1 LNISKTALAISLK
14 FNALRKQQHI
24 QHLIPY
30 EIHQYYESVIF
41 WHSNSGFFSPIK
53 DLFINTLLRID
64 EMLLPGDLH
73 HIIFRKLSV
82 YTLTKAYLKRNP
94 NGQIVVLGSGFD
106 HLAWIFANQ
115 HPCFELD
122 VLPVIRQ
129 KQAMIKQK
137 KERLYFIEWDANND
151 RLIETLN
158 SCKLYNSQIPTLF
171 ITEGL
176 IDYLDRNVIRNLAAS
191 IKTLNPKNEWLS
203 THFDREQLAF
213 NHRISFELGVRL
225 AGEKL
230 TKNVDTTEFAK
241 LCSSKSF
248 HIKHKIYSN
257 DRVIYKTNGQPMSH
271 MKGCSVLHL
280 N

>member
-1 LNISKTALAISLK
+1 MNTSKTALAISLK
-14 FNALRKQQHI
+14 FNAMRKQRHI
-24 QHLIPY
+24 QHLIPN

-41 WHSNSGFFSPIK
+41 WHSDSGFFSPIK
-53 DLFINTLLRID
+53 NLFINALLRFD

-106 HLAWIFANQ
+106 HLAWILANQ

-137 KERLYFIEWDANND
+137 RELLYFIEWDANND
-151 RLIETLN
+151 RLIESLN
-158 SCKLYNSQIPTLF
+158 SCKHYNSQLPTLF

-176 IDYLDRNVIRNLAAS
+176 IDYLDRNVIRSLAAS

-230 TKNVDTTEFAK
+230 TKNVDATEFAK

-257 DRVIYKTNGQPMSH
+257 DRVISKANGQQMSH